1 MNCPVFLCPPLY
13 TLRTRGFLV
22 DLSAHFTIV
31 KRDDLSSVL
40 TRCYKKPLSPTTLQ
54 KQCRI
59 IFVWDLVICCITQY
73 ETKVLCWRCYFLRL
87 TKTSRDIKNGADKR
101 KAIRMQH
108 WGAEIMDYSTTL
120 SQAQITVVIGLLSV
134 PVLEKSLSKTTWVE
148 NPVNLVSLLSI
159 KLLWVAL
166 SSDFMN
172 QGQKIQLLV
181 SFEVAK
187 FTNAFWRHECCKIL
201 FRFYSLCQP
210 ASIDKAFKNGA
221 LPVGNNFFHYNI

>member
-1 MNCPVFLCPPLY
+1 MISPQFLHAATKSPCRPPHY
-13 TLRTRGFLV
+13 KN
-22 DLSAHFTIV
+22 SAE
-31 KRDDLSSVL
+31 SSSFETWWYAVL
-40 TRCYKKPLSPTTLQ
+40 HNTKP
-54 KQCRI
+54 KCCAGDV
-59 IFVWDLVICCITQY
+59 IFY
-73 ETKVLCWRCYFLRL
+73 GL